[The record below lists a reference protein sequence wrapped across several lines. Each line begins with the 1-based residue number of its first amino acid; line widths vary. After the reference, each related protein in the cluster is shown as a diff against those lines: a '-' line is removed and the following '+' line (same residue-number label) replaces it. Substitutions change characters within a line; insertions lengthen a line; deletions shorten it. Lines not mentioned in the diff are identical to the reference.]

1 MKKVALLSFLYLPFV
16 LLAGSADLTHDFILK
31 KEGLANVEVIEKE
44 DQSKRILS
52 FRWTLFQNERLVLLV
67 KYDGHPMQYILQ
79 KRYKRNSI
87 KIALRDDYKDAFK
100 RSYFFLKFS
109 KFDEKKKEALLKV
122 SIHDPEKRS
131 NIVFVDVN
139 SSKG

>member
-1 MKKVALLSFLYLPFV
+1 M
-16 LLAGSADLTHDFILK
+16 
-31 KEGLANVEVIEKE
+31 
-44 DQSKRILS
+44 
-52 FRWTLFQNERLVLLV
+52 